1 MKCILSLLVVLSFSA
16 YAQKGNGKGFEERK
30 AKAVE
35 HISKRIAVLE
45 TAKSCISSAAD
56 REALKACRKA
66 QKSSMDALKSERK
79 QWRSERK
86 QKRAER
92 KAKKKNEY

>member
-1 MKCILSLLVVLSFSA
+1 MKWILSLLVVLSFSA

-56 REALKACRKA
+56 KAALKACRA
-66 QKSSMDALKSERK
+66 TQKSSMQALKAERK
-79 QWRSERK
+79 AWQ
-86 QKRAER
+86 AER
-92 KAKKKNEY
+92 KAKRKNRKGGY

>member
-1 MKCILSLLVVLSFSA
+1 MFFVFLLVLSFSA
-16 YAQKGNGKGFEERK
+16 YAKNGKRFEERK

-35 HISKRIAVLE
+35 QIGKRIAVLE

-66 QKSSMDALKSERK
+66 QKSSMQALK
-79 QWRSERK
+79 
-86 QKRAER
+86 AER
-92 KAKKKNEY
+92 KAWQAERKANRKKRKGGY